1 MTYNLIITD
10 EADERMQNL
19 LHHLLHHIKN
29 EQAAVHFI
37 ENLEKIY
44 SLLED
49 NPFQFQKCTDENL
62 ASKHYRKAI
71 FSEMNYLLIYKI
83 QCKDVYILGI
93 FHESEQYSDKI

>member
-44 SLLED
+44 S
-49 NPFQFQKCTDENL
+49 NL
-62 ASKHYRKAI
+62 
-71 FSEMNYLLIYKI
+71 
-83 QCKDVYILGI
+83 
-93 FHESEQYSDKI
+93 